1 MEPLLEDN
9 EIGEV
14 DEIIY
19 PETSYCVKCKLFMT
33 LVAVW
38 TFGFGFGFLTKS
50 YLDDL
55 TYELSSASM

>member
-19 PETSYCVKCKLFMT
+19 PETSYCDKCKLFMT
-33 LVAVW
+33 WVAVW
-38 TFGFGFGFLTKS
+38 MFGFGFGWV
-50 YLDDL
+50 
-55 TYELSSASM
+55 